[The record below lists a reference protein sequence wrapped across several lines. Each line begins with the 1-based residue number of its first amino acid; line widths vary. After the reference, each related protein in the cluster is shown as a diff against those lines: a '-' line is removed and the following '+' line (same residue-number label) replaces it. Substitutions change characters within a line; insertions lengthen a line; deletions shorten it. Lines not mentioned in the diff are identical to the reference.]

1 MDSAKKIG
9 LSKLKSHVDKLDKD
23 KFKKVPNGF
32 SSSKSKVDNLNFR
45 KLETTPVDLS
55 KLRNVVKFMSLKR
68 LNMINWLKKL
78 ILFRLT
84 TDTSNLVKKKT
95 DYNIKINEIEEK
107 VNQHDHSNKC
117 ITTKEFNKLT
127 SQNFTAR

>member
-1 MDSAKKIG
+1 
-9 LSKLKSHVDKLDKD
+9 
-23 KFKKVPNGF
+23 
-32 SSSKSKVDNLNFR
+32 
-45 KLETTPVDLS
+45 
-55 KLRNVVKFMSLKR
+55 
-68 LNMINWLKKL
+68 MINWLKKL

-107 VNQHDHSNKC
+107 VNQHDHKC

>member
-1 MDSAKKIG
+1 MYVVKKTEY
-9 LSKLKSHVDKLDKD
+9 DKL
-23 KFKKVPNGF
+23 V
-32 SSSKSKVDNLNFR
+32 
-45 KLETTPVDLS
+45 
-55 KLRNVVKFMSLKR
+55 
-68 LNMINWLKKL
+68 KKL